1 LPPGREPVPAA
12 DRVEMAR
19 VSAELLD
26 QLLNNAGEVS
36 IARARLEQQ
45 LGSIDFNLGELSRT
59 VTRLKEQ
66 LRKLEIE
73 TEAQILHRHEHDA
86 AHRQDFDPL
95 ELDRY
100 SAIQQFSRA
109 LAESANDV
117 ASIQG
122 LLENLLGEAQ
132 NLLQQQSRTVTELQ
146 NGLMRTRMVSLQRH
160 VPRLARIVRTGHRWR
175 LG

>member
-1 LPPGREPVPAA
+1 VAA

-45 LGSIDFNLGELSRT
+45 LGSIEFNLGELSRT

-73 TEAQILHRHEHDA
+73 TEAQILHRHDTRPGTGRNSIRSSSTDIPRSSSSRVRWPNRPTTSA
-86 AHRQDFDPL
+86 AFRDC
-95 ELDRY
+95 
-100 SAIQQFSRA
+100 SR
-109 LAESANDV
+109 
-117 ASIQG
+117 I
-122 LLENLLGEAQ
+122 
-132 NLLQQQSRTVTELQ
+132 
-146 NGLMRTRMVSLQRH
+146 
-160 VPRLARIVRTGHRWR
+160 
-175 LG
+175 